1 MRYLTGLLIVLVAG
15 SWLGNSVLHAQPR
28 IGLTLSG
35 GGAKG
40 LAHIGILEAIDSAG
54 LRIDCITGTS
64 MGSIVGSLYA
74 AGYSGKD
81 IEKIARELDWNVLF
95 SGKPSMRTVN
105 IDEKTEFDNYA
116 IEIPV
121 QKGKLKIMGGIIE
134 GQEIWLKFQELFLPI
149 YDVKDFSK
157 FSIPFRC
164 VATDIATGKPVV
176 LDQGELVQAIR
187 ASMAIPSV
195 FTPIDYKDTKLV
207 DGGVVRNFPVRDVK
221 DMGADYVIGVN
232 LSQGL
237 ASADKL
243 NTVIDI
249 LYQIGFYKDADDFE
263 HEKQLCDV
271 LIEPP
276 LSDYS
281 AASFSSAQ
289 TIIDIGKETGK
300 KYYPRFKKLAD
311 SLRAIYPGYKPI
323 ENRLPVVNEVA
334 VDSITINGLEH
345 TTKTSFKNR
354 LALEPG
360 HAYNGV
366 QVGHAIRRVYG
377 SRNYNRIA
385 YSWHPSTTK
394 GHATLAFNVLERPQV
409 YVKAGI
415 HYHSFSDVALILG
428 GEIKNFIFDRSKAT
442 VKMNVSENFRLLL
455 EQNQLFGKKDNNNV
469 IASFYHETFNFPIY
483 ENFEQQYLYRSRTTN
498 FDIRVQRTFGFSS
511 AIGLGT
517 TIENFRLRPKIT
529 ADVSVEAENT
539 YLESYVFYKH
549 NTLNKRNFST
559 RGWRID
565 GKFGFVYAQQPSTV
579 KVRGDGELVET
590 DTSLNVYPRFHF
602 KAENF
607 IPLSQRITLM
617 TQFNTAINFNP
628 TSAYIN
634 FWNIGGINDF
644 VRNQIPFS
652 GLPEYS
658 VNSHSAS
665 VFMLGLQ
672 YQLTRSLYTTLR
684 LNTSVY
690 DFLNENNRFVEA
702 KFLNGGALSI
712 GYDSG
717 IGPISVSAMYNAE
730 SGNVYGY
737 VNVGFPF
744 R

>member
-1 MRYLTGLLIVLVAG
+1 MRSIFGWILVLTGFTLA
-15 SWLGNSVLHAQPR
+15 AQPK
-28 IGLTLSG
+28 IGVTLSG

-54 LRIDCITGTS
+54 LRVDCITGTS

-81 IEKIARELDWNVLF
+81 IEKIARDLDWNVLF

-116 IEIPV
+116 IEIPL
-121 QKGKLKIMGGIIE
+121 QKGKLKIRGGIIE

-149 YDVKDFSK
+149 YDIKDFSR

-164 VATDIATGKPVV
+164 VATDIATGKAVV
-176 LDQGELVQAIR
+176 LDQGELVTAIR

-207 DGGVVRNFPVRDVK
+207 DGGIVRNFPVRDVK
-221 DMGADYVIGVN
+221 DLGAEYVIGVN

-237 ASADKL
+237 ATADKL
-243 NTVIDI
+243 NTALDI

-263 HEKQLCDV
+263 HEKKLCNV

-276 LSDYS
+276 LADYS
-281 AASFSSAQ
+281 AASFGSAQ

-300 KYYPRFKKLAD
+300 KYYPVFKKLAD
-311 SLRAIYPGYKPI
+311 SLRAIYPNYKPI
-323 ENRLPVVNEVA
+323 ENRLPIVKQVT
-334 VDSITINGLEH
+334 VDSITILGLEH
-345 TTKTSFKNR
+345 TTNRSFKNR

-360 HAYNGV
+360 KAYDGV
-366 QVGHAIRRVYG
+366 EVGHAIRRVYG

-385 YSWHPSTTK
+385 YEWHPNAIK
-394 GHATLAFNVLERPQV
+394 DHATLAFNVLERPQV
-409 YVKAGI
+409 YLKAGI
-415 HYHSFSDVALILG
+415 HYHTFSDVALILG

-455 EQNQLFGKKDNNNV
+455 EQNQLIGKKDNANL
-469 IASFYHETFNFPIY
+469 IASFYHETFNFPFY
-483 ENFEQQYLYRSRTTN
+483 ENFNQQYLYRSRTTN
-498 FDIRVQRTFGFSS
+498 FDLRIQRTFGFSS
-511 AIGLGT
+511 AIGVGS
-517 TIENFRLRPKIT
+517 TIENFRLKPKIA
-529 ADVSVEAENT
+529 ADIAVEAENT
-539 YLESYVFYKH
+539 YFESYLFYKH

-565 GKFGFVYAQQPSTV
+565 GKFGLVYNQRPSPI
-579 KVRGDGELVET
+579 KVAENGELVES
-590 DTSLNVYPRFHF
+590 DTSLSIYPRLHF

-607 IPLSQRITLM
+607 LPLSQKFTLL
-617 TQFNTAINFNP
+617 TQFNTAINFNSS
-628 TSAYIN
+628 SAYIN

-644 VRNQIPFS
+644 VRNQVPFA
-652 GLPEYS
+652 GLQEYM
-658 VNSHSAS
+658 VNSHS
-665 VFMLGLQ
+665 VGVLMLGLQ
-672 YQLTRSLYTTLR
+672 YQITRSLYTTAR
-684 LNTSVY
+684 VNTAVY
-690 DFLNENNRFVEA
+690 DFLDMNNRFKSA
-702 KFLNGGALSI
+702 SFLNGGALSI

-717 IGPISVSAMYNAE
+717 IGPISVSAMYSAE
-730 SGNVYGY
+730 SNSVYGY